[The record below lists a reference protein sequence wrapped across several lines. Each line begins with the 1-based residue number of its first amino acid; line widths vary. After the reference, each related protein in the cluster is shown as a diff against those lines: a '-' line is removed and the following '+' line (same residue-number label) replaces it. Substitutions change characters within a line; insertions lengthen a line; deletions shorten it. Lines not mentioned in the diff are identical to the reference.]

1 MELFLDNVSILSR
14 LDLLGSGFSL
24 PSGGS
29 RVSKVSIS
37 SAEVR
42 FEDPISKS
50 SSDKP
55 VNSENQN
62 VGPTRNGI
70 SWNPWEHLGN
80 PGKPWEPL
88 KTLTKV
94 TGKSLSEALLFAE
107 HGENML
113 CTKIVLN
120 VRNNFCTQHVLS
132 KFELGIFMY

>member
-1 MELFLDNVSILSR
+1 MKVENTCGELLDELEDSRSHLELFLDNVSILSR

-62 VGPTRNGI
+62 VGLTRYGI
-70 SWNPWEHLGN
+70 SWNPLETLGN
-80 PGKPWEPL
+80 PGNP
-88 KTLTKV
+88 
-94 TGKSLSEALLFAE
+94 
-107 HGENML
+107 
-113 CTKIVLN
+113 
-120 VRNNFCTQHVLS
+120 
-132 KFELGIFMY
+132 

>member
-1 MELFLDNVSILSR
+1 MEDNKSHLELFLDKVSILSR

-70 SWNPWEHLGN
+70 PWN
-80 PGKPWEPL
+80 PWEPL

-94 TGKSLSEALLFAE
+94 IEVTVCAS
-107 HGENML
+107 
-113 CTKIVLN
+113 
-120 VRNNFCTQHVLS
+120 
-132 KFELGIFMY
+132 

>member
-55 VNSENQN
+55 VNSVNQN
-62 VGPTRNGI
+62 VGPTGNGTP
-70 SWNPWEHLGN
+70 WNPL
-80 PGKPWEPL
+80 EPL
-88 KTLTKV
+88 ETP
-94 TGKSLSEALLFAE
+94 
-107 HGENML
+107 
-113 CTKIVLN
+113 
-120 VRNNFCTQHVLS
+120 
-132 KFELGIFMY
+132 